1 MRILEVT
8 HRYPPALGGVEIQ
21 VEAIARG
28 LVGRGHSVEVVTTDL
43 ARDRP
48 LTRLPTQIPA
58 GAVSVRRHRAI
69 RTFPAPHGLG
79 LVAPGMALDL
89 LRTPA
94 DVVHA
99 HAFGMAPTW
108 MAAFARRRTAIPLVV
123 ETHVDGGRGTP
134 GWWTYARAV
143 ARATLAP
150 ADRVVAHTGLETDL
164 LVALGVPRPKVAR
177 IPNGID
183 LDEFAD
189 LPPRP
194 RGAEGVA
201 LLFVGRLYP
210 EQKGLEPLVRAVARV
225 PSSVPLA
232 LRIVGEDWGGRDL
245 VLRLAR
251 EGHVEGRVTLT
262 GPLSRPDLL
271 AEYARADVL
280 VLPSLFDCT
289 PIVLM
294 EAMAASLPIIA
305 SHVGGIPEVV
315 TEGED
320 AILCPP
326 NDPDALAEA
335 FQALARDP
343 TTRARLGATG
353 RRNVERFSWDRVLP
367 LWIDLFDQ
375 VVRAGS

>member
-1 MRILEVT
+1 
-8 HRYPPALGGVEIQ
+8 
-21 VEAIARG
+21 
-28 LVGRGHSVEVVTTDL
+28 
-43 ARDRP
+43 
-48 LTRLPTQIPA
+48 
-58 GAVSVRRHRAI
+58 
-69 RTFPAPHGLG
+69 
-79 LVAPGMALDL
+79 
-89 LRTPA
+89 
-94 DVVHA
+94 
-99 HAFGMAPTW
+99 
-108 MAAFARRRTAIPLVV
+108 
-123 ETHVDGGRGTP
+123 
-134 GWWTYARAV
+134 
-143 ARATLAP
+143 
-150 ADRVVAHTGLETDL
+150 

-335 FQALARDP
+335 FEALARDP